1 MKEKKGK
8 LLEKPQDLNI
18 NIDLDPQVAA
28 VIEQLLWVYKDVLAW
43 NYKKIQRDT
52 NPHNKI

>member
-28 VIEQLLWVYKDVLAW
+28 VIE
-43 NYKKIQRDT
+43 
-52 NPHNKI
+52 